1 MDEKKINKDSLK
13 EKTVKKKETVKK
25 PAKSKIIKTRRQ
37 RRLKDEIV
45 HNFIP
50 LHSIATESD
59 LAELLLKEISIEK
72 LPLISISDPAIRQLE
87 VKPNDII
94 KIVRKNE
101 IIGDVNYYRRVVSD
115 E

>member
-1 MDEKKINKDSLK
+1 VFILDEKKLNTKESL
-13 EKTVKKKETVKK
+13 KKETVKK
-25 PAKSKIIKTRRQ
+25 PKKTKIVKTRRQ
-37 RRLKDEIV
+37 RRLKDEIE

-50 LHSIATESD
+50 LHTIATESD

-72 LPLISISDPAIRQLE
+72 LPLISVSDPAIRQLE